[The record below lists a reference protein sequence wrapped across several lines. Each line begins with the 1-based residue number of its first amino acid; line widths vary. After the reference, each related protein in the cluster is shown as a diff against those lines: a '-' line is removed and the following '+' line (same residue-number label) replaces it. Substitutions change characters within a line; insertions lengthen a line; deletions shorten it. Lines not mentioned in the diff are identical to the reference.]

1 MELIKKRILFT
12 GVVFSFFFL
21 GLLGRSMSLQILPQ
35 KKLSQLKKELFETTA
50 KVKSRR
56 GVIYDRE
63 GKELAISV
71 PSLSLFADPE
81 KMKEPYYTAK
91 KLNTLLGIPKKKLLK
106 KLLNKKRKF
115 VWIKRHLNLKKVKTI
130 RSWKMK
136 GLYFIKEPKR
146 FYTGDTSLAQVLG
159 FTGVDGQGLE
169 GIEKQYNHML
179 KGAEKRYLLKRDA
192 RGRPLFADFTP
203 FIHWTS
209 GYNIH
214 LTIDSDLQFYLEKE
228 LTKALKSVR
237 AKAALGLIMEARS
250 SEILAMVTLP
260 AYNPNN
266 PFVTRRKLWRNR
278 VLTDS
283 YEPGST
289 LKTFTL
295 AAALKKGISPNKIYK
310 TKGGTLK
317 VGGEIIKEAEEGK
330 KIKPFMDISEILAH
344 SSNVGISRVALE
356 IGPKSLRKT
365 LFDFGFGE
373 KTGIDFPGES
383 RGKLRPLDW
392 KPIETATVGFGH
404 GVSVTALQ
412 IANAY
417 TVIANGGIL
426 KSPILVK
433 KIRNPY
439 NGEERFFTSKTLRSV
454 LTEKEAHILT
464 LLLTSSVEEKE
475 GTGFQARVPGYL
487 SAGKTGT
494 AQMVDFQKGGYKK
507 GEYISSFAG
516 FVPAHNPK
524 FVVYIAIE
532 GAKKNFYGSALAAPV
547 FSKVAS
553 YSVRKAGLSPV
564 VLKKKDFFIKQR
576 AVQKTERK
584 ISSETDQTPNLNG
597 LTLRQAVAQAGKM
610 GLRLKIRGSKKVTK
624 TYPSSGEPLPENK
637 TLTVILD

>member
-12 GVVFSFFFL
+12 GVVFGFFFL

-35 KKLSQLKKELFETTA
+35 KRLSQLKKELFETTA
-50 KVKSRR
+50 KVNSRR
-56 GVIYDRE
+56 GVIYDRKGRE
-63 GKELAISV
+63 MAISV

-81 KMKEPYYTAK
+81 KMTEPYYAAK
-91 KLNTLLGIPKKKLLK
+91 KLSTLFSLPKRAILK

-115 VWIKRHLNLKKVKTI
+115 VWIKRHLKPEEAQTI
-130 RSWKMK
+130 RSWKLK
-136 GLYFIKEPKR
+136 GFHFIKEPKR
-146 FYTGDTSLAQVLG
+146 FYTGNTSLAQVLG

-169 GIEKQYNHML
+169 GIEKQYNDIL
-179 KGAEKRYLLKRDA
+179 KGSEKRYLLKRDA

-209 GYNIH
+209 GYNIY
-214 LTIDSDLQFYLEKE
+214 LTVDSDLQFYLEKE
-228 LTKALKSVR
+228 LMKALKSVQ
-237 AKAALGLIMEARS
+237 AKSALGLVMEARN
-250 SEILAMVTLP
+250 SEILAMVTIP

-266 PFVTRRKLWRNR
+266 PFATKRKLWRNR

-295 AAALKKGISPNKIYK
+295 AAALKKDISPNKIYE
-310 TKGGTLK
+310 TKRGSLK
-317 VGGEIIKEAEEGK
+317 VGGKTIKEAEEGK
-330 KIKPFMDISEILAH
+330 KIKPFMDMSEILAH
-344 SSNVGISRVALE
+344 SSNVGMSRVALE
-356 IGPKSLRKT
+356 IGPESLRKT

-383 RGKLRPLDW
+383 KGKLRPLDW

-417 TVIANGGIL
+417 TAIANGGFL
-426 KSPILVK
+426 KTPILVK

-439 NGEERFFTSKTLRSV
+439 NGEERFFSAKTLRSI

-464 LLLTSSVEEKE
+464 LILTSAVEEKG
-475 GTGFQARVPGYL
+475 GTGFQAQVPGYL

-516 FVPAHNPK
+516 FIPAHNPK
-524 FVVYIAIE
+524 FVIYIAIE

-553 YSVRKAGLSPV
+553 FSVRKAGLSPV
-564 VLKKKDFFIKQR
+564 VLRKKDFFIKQKS
-576 AVQKTERK
+576 VQKTERE
-584 ISSETDQTPNLNG
+584 ISSKTDQTPNLNG

-610 GLRLKIRGSKKVTK
+610 GLRLKIRGSRKVTK
-624 TYPSSGEPLPENK
+624 TLPSFGEPLPENK